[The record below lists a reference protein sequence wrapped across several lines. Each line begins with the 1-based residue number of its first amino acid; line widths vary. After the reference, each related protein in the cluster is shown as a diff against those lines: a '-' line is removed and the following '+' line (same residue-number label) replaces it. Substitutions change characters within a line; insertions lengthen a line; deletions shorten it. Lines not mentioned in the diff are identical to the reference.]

1 VDNGKLTVV
10 RVARAIVWFV
20 YAVVVL
26 ELVLLTFAFFLR
38 LFGAST
44 EAEFTQ
50 WVYRSVD
57 RAMQPF
63 RGIFPAEEI
72 GEASVLD
79 FSLLFA
85 MIVYSIFAL
94 ALHALL
100 SWLTY
105 QVRRLNQ
112 PVPVPVQPQFAAPGP
127 HVPSTSVPPIPSVP
141 ITTPPAAPNPE
152 P

>member
-1 VDNGKLTVV
+1 VDDGKLIVV
-10 RVARAIVWFV
+10 RVARAIVWFI

-26 ELVLLTFAFFLR
+26 ELVLLTLAFFLR

-44 EAEFTQ
+44 EAGFTQ

-63 RGIFPAEEI
+63 RGIFPAQEI

-85 MIVYSIFAL
+85 MIVYSILAM
-94 ALHALL
+94 ALHALV
-100 SWLTY
+100 SWLAT
-105 QVRRLNQ
+105 QVRRLSRPATGFVAPPSAAPP
-112 PVPVPVQPQFAAPGP
+112 PVPGTTAPTVSSQVP
-127 HVPSTSVPPIPSVP
+127 
-141 ITTPPAAPNPE
+141 
-152 P
+152 